1 MNSDRRRWDD
11 RYRDANAPLARPPEA
26 VAGVERLESLIP
38 HSGVALD
45 VACGTGAQT
54 LWLAR
59 RGLSVIALDV
69 SALAIEVIGRA
80 AQSLEPGSRVD
91 ARVLDLDSGLPGD
104 VADVD
109 LVVCQRFRQPRL
121 YDTLVQVLRPGG
133 LGIVTVL
140 SSVGLER
147 EAGSFHAPPGDLS
160 EAFDRPD
167 VEILLDT
174 EERGLASVV
183 YRRRR

>member
-80 AQSLEPGSRVD
+80 AQSLELGSRVD
-91 ARVLDLDSGLPGD
+91 ARVVDLDTGLPGD

-109 LVVCQRFRQPRL
+109 LVVCQRFWQPRL
-121 YDTLVQVLRPGG
+121 YDALVRVLRPGG

-160 EAFDRPD
+160 EAFDRTD

-183 YRRRR
+183 YRRR

>member
-1 MNSDRRRWDD
+1 MESDRERWDD

-26 VAGVERLESLIP
+26 VAGVEGMESLIP
-38 HSGVALD
+38 HSGIALD

-69 SALAIEVIGRA
+69 STVAIEVVRRA
-80 AQSLEPGSRVD
+80 AQSLELSSRID
-91 ARVLDLDSGLPGD
+91 ARVVDLDAGLPDD

-109 LVVCQRFRQPRL
+109 LVVCQRFRQPLL
-121 YDTLVQVLRPGG
+121 YDSLVRVLRPGG

-140 SSVGLER
+140 SSVGLQ
-147 EAGSFHAPPGDLS
+147 GDGGPFHAPPGDLS
-160 EAFDRPD
+160 KAFDGAD

-183 YRRRR
+183 YRRR